1 MCYGLLRPVG
11 LQLTTYLP
19 LKTCLLLNLCRLLN
33 LCLLLTLCL
42 TLASCASRI
51 SRSTLVFDYADF
63 GPQAMAYRV
72 IGPKNHQWDPQAPIP
87 FGAEG
92 VRVVVYRNIG
102 LEEVQQ
108 QFPVDPE
115 RHQDY
120 RYLAYA
126 DAMNYLE
133 ARIRQ
138 NLLKRITLRLERTRD
153 SIRNHLD

>member
-1 MCYGLLRPVG
+1 MRYGLLRPAG
-11 LQLTTYLP
+11 FKLTT
-19 LKTCLLLNLCRLLN
+19 CLILIM
-33 LCLLLTLCL
+33 CLG
-42 TLASCASRI
+42 LASCASRI
-51 SRSTLVFDYADF
+51 SRTTLVFDYADF

-72 IGPKNHQWDPQAPIP
+72 IGPKNHQWDPQTPIP

-92 VRVVVYRNIG
+92 VRVVVYRDIG

-108 QFPVDPE
+108 HFPVDPS

-126 DAMNYLE
+126 DAMDYLD

-138 NLLKRITLRLERTRD
+138 NLLKRITLRLEQTRD
-153 SIRNHLD
+153 AIRSHLE